1 MIFFVGV
8 LLGVMIYFFLDVD
21 LGEMYLNDD
30 ITIKEIF
37 INNFIYFLVSILGF
51 LSIGIV
57 NIGLLIIN
65 GGMIGFF
72 FAHCLKSNQ
81 LLKFFLYLGPH
92 AVLEILVLILTS
104 AFSFYTVVFAYKRI
118 IKKQKIKGNLIKR
131 FLLTFFLSCV
141 LLFIAAVIETY
152 FKPF

>member
-1 MIFFVGV
+1 
-8 LLGVMIYFFLDVD
+8 MIYFFLDVD

-30 ITIKEIF
+30 INIKEIF
-37 INNFIYFLVSILGF
+37 ANNFIYFLVSILGF
-51 LSIGIV
+51 LSLGIV
-57 NIGLLIIN
+57 NVGLLIIN

-92 AVLEILVLILTS
+92 ALFEILVLILTS
-104 AFSFYTVVFAYKRI
+104 TFSFYTIVFAYKRI
-118 IKKQKIKGNLIKR
+118 INKEKIKVNLIKR
-131 FLLTFFLSCV
+131 FLLTFLLSCF
-141 LLFIAAVIETY
+141 LLFIAAIIETY